1 MFGEQEVPEARA
13 SLLALTCKKGM
24 SIGMLDSDC
33 CSGEDNGASLVSK
46 GTQADEGVREGRHN
60 MS

>member
-1 MFGEQEVPEARA
+1 MFGEREVPEARA
-13 SLLALTCKKGM
+13 SLLMLTCKNGM
-24 SIGMLDSDC
+24 SIEMVDHDC

-46 GTQADEGVREGRHN
+46 GTQANEGVWEGQHN

>member
-1 MFGEQEVPEARA
+1 MFGEREVPEARA
-13 SLLALTCKKGM
+13 SLLTPTCKNGM
-24 SIGMLDSDC
+24 SIGMVDRDR